1 MRKLNKKF
9 DEMLHLN
16 LNSEEFIKKFLYK
29 ICDIM
34 PLSYFG
40 SGNHYN

>member
-1 MRKLNKKF
+1 MRNLNKKF

-34 PLSYFG
+34 SLSYLE
-40 SGNHYN
+40 SDNYYN

>member
-34 PLSYFG
+34 PFHCFE
-40 SGNHYN
+40 SGNDYN

>member
-16 LNSEEFIKKFLYK
+16 LNSEEVTKNFLYE
-29 ICDIM
+29 IFDIM
-34 PLSYFG
+34 LFFCFDSD
-40 SGNHYN
+40 NHYN